1 MAAATS
7 AKDYSQHKCMER
19 YAYLQSDTGDGTVV
33 GSMGNQSICDRISNF
48 VGDWAFV
55 MFACNVNQ
63 LYFAINTY
71 LGA

>member
-1 MAAATS
+1 VSVMAAATS

-48 VGDWAFV
+48 VGD
-55 MFACNVNQ
+55 
-63 LYFAINTY
+63 
-71 LGA
+71 